1 MEYGIFSLIFVMT
14 IYIIVENYIN
24 YKYGDKDD

>member
-14 IYIIVENYIN
+14 IYITVENYIN